1 MEMSHVKLWSLLGN
15 SQQLDGGAMLAR
27 PIIEF
32 HPALRA
38 GPLAASGFVPDESV
52 ATEY

>member
-1 MEMSHVKLWSLLGN
+1 MELFSLLGN

-27 PIIEF
+27 PIHGP

-38 GPLAASGFVPDESV
+38 WPPAASGFVPDEFV